1 MDSTPLTSLIT
12 AGVDTHKN
20 THTAAALDAS
30 GRLLGNETF
39 VASADG

>member
-12 AGVDTHKN
+12 AEVDTHKN